1 MTPPGAPLG
10 KGPMYFPELHNSS
23 SACPPPTVWKD
34 VAASAISE
42 DAAMPYLRHAASCHS
57 CSDLLAETLNP
68 DVMEATPEE
77 EAFLQQLTSSSESGQ
92 RRLAAMMF
100 ATAKPVVTPV
110 KVSRMLLSWPVMTLA
125 AAAALVVAGFLAV
138 PMLRQ
143 GSDDHLIAQAYDHNR
158 LSELRIPG
166 SRAVELASPTR
177 GTGKDDLASDLL
189 ELKLNA
195 SKQFD
200 KTPNDPALRQKM
212 GEIAIVEHDG
222 ESARRQFEVAEAL
235 NPNLPR
241 LKFDLANAYFEL
253 AEANNRPLDYARAID
268 FFGQYLQ
275 SVQQKD
281 PVALFDRGLCWERQS
296 VNSEAIKD
304 FEAALALE
312 KDAGWRKEIQR
323 HIDKLKTQS
332 ALDTV
337 NTPYTPATL
346 LALTTESP
354 GDYENYLDAA
364 GRDWLL
370 RRNEPE
376 TATALQRLAA
386 IGAQHRDLWLH
397 DFLASPAVPS
407 GDGALSEALQASARS
422 DVDRANTA
430 SALAATLYQKGNNV
444 PGALRAR
451 AEHIYSLQR
460 MGRAGKVTDCLDEAL
475 PLDAGGQLAPY
486 TWMNAFNK
494 LEIDSCQSWAGRNSA
509 ATSAGAAATQIAGA
523 ANLPIIGLRAAGFL
537 SATKYAS
544 GEYGTAWTSG
554 AGGLSECY
562 RVRGT
567 FMRRYQFLD
576 DMENVASALDL
587 KWTKAGLAEAA
598 ADAAQKTSNLQIAAY
613 ALESDGLN
621 HLAIGDTVST
631 KKRFH
636 EADQLL
642 DRIGDGPTTKIYR
655 DDWLG
660 DRSALVAAEHGPGAA
675 VVSLAGA
682 EDALRDSNSLL
693 SSVNFYSQY
702 GDVLRRSGNSAGSIS
717 AAWHAVADSERLL
730 AAVQGESQRPAWQ
743 DRSSRAYHELVLNL
757 ATSNRAQDALRA
769 WEWFRSAQY
778 RRAATTLQTVGSDPA
793 IMLPQVPMP
802 SASRITIVYARL
814 EDHYVGWSV
823 LPGSD
828 GGVQYRVLPAS
839 PSTIDHEAMAFS
851 RLCSDPKSSTEDIA
865 LLGQALDRDL
875 IAPFA
880 AQVDQAETIQFE
892 LDSTLSN
899 IPFAAIQHK
908 GAYLGVGHPLVFL
921 PAGWPMAHGN
931 PGAGNSIAGLDTLPN
946 DPRMLVIRQTTPLLA
961 ARIPDEYDE
970 TSDIVHTFHNAQVR
984 KASLERSGENLSFY
998 GAATLRSEMNSADLM
1013 HYTGHGLD
1021 QGAEAHADSS
1031 SSAVLG
1037 KGSMLRCRIAV
1048 LAACRT
1054 LDQTNE
1060 SAENVASFSR
1070 ILLNAGAS
1078 HVLATQWDVD
1088 SRMTH
1093 KLMIRFYTE
1102 LANHQTFSE
1111 ALRKSQQSV
1120 QSDPESSHPYYWSAF
1135 QLVGQPKIQVQGKL

>member
-1 MTPPGAPLG
+1 
-10 KGPMYFPELHNSS
+10 
-23 SACPPPTVWKD
+23 
-34 VAASAISE
+34 
-42 DAAMPYLRHAASCHS
+42 MPYLRHAASCHS
-57 CSDLLAETLNP
+57 CSDLLAETL
-68 DVMEATPEE
+68 DADETDATPEE
-77 EAFLQQLTSSSESGQ
+77 EAFLQQLTTSSSTGQ
-92 RRLAAMMF
+92 HRLAAMMF
-100 ATAKPVVTPV
+100 AATRPVVAPV
-110 KVSRMLLSWPVMTLA
+110 KTPRKFLSWPVMTLA
-125 AAAALVVAGFLAV
+125 AAAALLVAGFVAV
-138 PMLRQ
+138 PMFRQ
-143 GSDDHLIAQAYDHNR
+143 GSDDHLIAKAYDHNR

-166 SRAVELASPTR
+166 SSAVELASPTR
-177 GTGKDDLASDLL
+177 GAGKDDLASDLL

-195 SKQFD
+195 RKQFD
-200 KTPNDPALRQKM
+200 KTPNDPALRQKL

-222 ESARRQFEVAEAL
+222 EAARRQFEMAEAL

-241 LKFDLANAYFEL
+241 LKFDMANAYFEL
-253 AEANNRPLDYARAID
+253 AETNNRPLDYARAID

-281 PVALFDRGLCWERQS
+281 PVALFDRGLCWERQAVS
-296 VNSEAIKD
+296 SEAIKD

-323 HIDKLKTQS
+323 HIDKLKAQS
-332 ALDTV
+332 ALDIV
-337 NTPYTPATL
+337 NTPYTPAAL

-354 GDYENYLDAA
+354 GDYENFLDAA
-364 GRDWLL
+364 GREWLP

-376 TATALQRLAA
+376 TAAALQRLAA

-422 DVDRANTA
+422 DVDRAHAA
-430 SALAATLYQKGNNV
+430 SALAATLYQKGHNV

-475 PLDAGGQLAPY
+475 PLDAGGQLAAY
-486 TWMNAFNK
+486 AWIDAFNK

-509 ATSAGAAATQIAGA
+509 AANAGASATQIARE
-523 ANLPIIGLRAAGFL
+523 ANLPILGLRAAGFL

-544 GEYGTAWTSG
+544 GEYATAWASG
-554 AGGLSECY
+554 AGGLTECY
-562 RVRGT
+562 QVRGT

-576 DMENVASALDL
+576 DMESVASALDL

-621 HLAIGDTVST
+621 HLAIGDTTST
-631 KKRFH
+631 KKRFR
-636 EADQLL
+636 EADELV

-655 DDWLG
+655 ADWLG
-660 DRSALVAAEHGPGAA
+660 DRSALVAAERGPEAA
-675 VVSLAGA
+675 LVSLAGA
-682 EDALRDSNSLL
+682 ENVLRNTTSLL

-702 GDVLRRSGNSAGSIS
+702 GDLLRRSGKSTDSIS
-717 AAWHAVADSERLL
+717 AAWRAVADSEKLL
-730 AAVQGESQRPAWQ
+730 AAVQGESQRPTWQ

-757 ATSNRAQDALRA
+757 ATSDRAEDALRA
-769 WEWFRSAQY
+769 WEWYRSAQY
-778 RRAATTLQTVGSDPA
+778 RHAAASLQNAGSDPA
-793 IMLPQVPMP
+793 TILPPVPAP
-802 SASRITIVYARL
+802 AASRVSIVYAHL

-823 LPGSD
+823 SAAPS
-828 GGVQYRVLPAS
+828 GGVQYHVLQAD

-851 RLCSDPKSSTEDIA
+851 RLCADPMSSTEDIA

-880 AQVDQAETIQFE
+880 AEIDQAETIQFE
-892 LDSTLSN
+892 LDSALAN
-899 IPFAAIQHK
+899 IPFAAIRHE
-908 GAYLGVGHPLVFL
+908 GAYLGLTHPLVFL
-921 PAGWPMAHGN
+921 PAGWPVAHGN
-931 PGAGNSIAGLDTLPN
+931 SAAPNSIAGLDTLPN
-946 DPRMLVIRQTTPLLA
+946 DPRVLVIRQTNPVLA

-970 TSDIVHTFHNAQVR
+970 TTDIAHTFRSAQVR
-984 KASLERSGENLSFY
+984 NASLERSGENLSFY
-998 GAATLRSEMNSADLM
+998 GATTLRSEMNSADLM

-1021 QGAEAHADSS
+1021 ENSMTHAPSL

-1037 KGSMLRCRIAV
+1037 KSSMLRCRIAV

-1054 LDQTNE
+1054 LDQRND

-1070 ILLNAGAS
+1070 ILLDAGAS

-1093 KLMIRFYTE
+1093 TLMIRFYSE

-1111 ALRKSQQSV
+1111 ALRRAQQSL
-1120 QSDPESSHPYYWSAF
+1120 QSDSESTHPYYWSAF